1 MKRHNIKISQFT
13 KIAFVL
19 CVFGIIVQLYIGL
32 RHINAIDEYEVAWAR
47 ICLMEAFFGIIGLI
61 SIDLIMNTWSG
72 IFPKNFKRIDSNL
85 MFHTGIALI
94 SILLIQIIFQAT
106 LTIEDYE
113 KGMAILFCSVCEE
126 LFFRGFL
133 MFIFI
138 RIGSYT
144 KKIKVYG
151 KKEISP
157 ITIMGIV
164 FQAYLFAA
172 MHINYYNNIP
182 ILMSMFFSGI
192 VLGIYIWLW
201 QDLTAVILAH
211 FLLNMICVI
220 QTFYVFTL

>member
-1 MKRHNIKISQFT
+1 MKKYNIRVSQFT

-19 CVFGIIVQLYIGL
+19 SIFAVMVQLYIGL
-32 RHINAIDEYEVAWAR
+32 RHINDIDIYSQQWAR
-47 ICLMEAFFGIIGLI
+47 ICILEAFFGIVGLLA
-61 SIDLIMNTWSG
+61 IDLIMGTYTG
-72 IFPKNFKRIDSNL
+72 IIPKNFKRIDSNL
-85 MFHTGIALI
+85 LFHTGVALA
-94 SILLIQIIFQAT
+94 SILLIQVVCQAT

-126 LFFRGFL
+126 LFFRGVL

-138 RIGSYT
+138 KVGSYT

-164 FQAYLFAA
+164 FQAYFFAA

-182 ILMSMFFSGI
+182 VLVSMFFSGI
-192 VLGIYIWLW
+192 ALGIVIWATR
-201 QDLTAVILAH
+201 DLTAVILAH

-220 QTFYVFTL
+220 QTFYLFTL